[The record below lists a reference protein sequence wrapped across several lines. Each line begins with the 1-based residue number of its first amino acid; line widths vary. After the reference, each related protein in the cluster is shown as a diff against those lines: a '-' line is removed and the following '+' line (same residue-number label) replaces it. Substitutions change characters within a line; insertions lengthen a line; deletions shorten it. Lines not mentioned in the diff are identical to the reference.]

1 MYKRSLRGWTPWG
14 YSLIRGPIGTQWP
27 TRSCGRG
34 HPSVVEYFLQRN
46 TWRRTSLQAALN
58 QVPAISWHS
67 GSKCDIGIAG
77 KGEYWLFQIFLIRVK
92 TQTSFLGLSKN
103 IWTVFLPYLFICFK
117 GDISTH
123 HIIQENA
130 QTPYSCRW
138 TIVPMEAYPLRWCI
152 YSRTCKVNNEI
163 WNLQF
168 FKQSTVK
175 NNCFLKLFAL
185 P

>member
-14 YSLIRGPIGTQWP
+14 YSLIRGPIGTQGP
-27 TRSCGRG
+27 TRSCSRG
-34 HPSVVEYFLQRN
+34 HPSVVEYFLQRD

-67 GSKCDIGIAG
+67 GSKCDIGITG
-77 KGEYWLFQIFLIRVK
+77 KEKILVVSNIVVMVQNSNFIFV
-92 TQTSFLGLSKN
+92 LSKY
-103 IWTVFLPYLFICFK
+103 IWTVFLPYLFIRFK

-163 WNLQF
+163 
-168 FKQSTVK
+168 
-175 NNCFLKLFAL
+175 
-185 P
+185 